1 MRQFRLPRVCL
12 AALWLMGLISG
23 PGNAETLPGEF
34 IIRTYVKNTLL
45 TAHDGGPDA
54 VDAVVTT
61 ATSIGPNERFKLTLT
76 PPNDVTFQT
85 SGGHYLSAAG
95 NIRPG
100 NGDPRKAL
108 QAYATSTDSIG
119 TTHFRLV
126 NPFRRPGHTN
136 IVLPWMGYFTFQTA
150 GDYFLTAVGGGGQS
164 TAAFHTDALHTK
176 EWEFFWVLKCGDLGS
191 GYKYSFRP
199 AGTGSP
205 GQPKERWLYTHYW
218 GEGRMSTYFSV
229 IATGYKLIRQD
240 DGSYAFAL
248 EFSKASHLPV
258 TYLTPVGG
266 GDVAHGDVLHT
277 DAKEVKAW
285 EKFRVVDRGDCTYT
299 IQTVKNW
306 FLGVNLKTGEPSTSI
321 SDPDA
326 APSIGYAARFELVI
340 EMRE

>member
-1 MRQFRLPRVCL
+1 MRQFRSPRLCL
-12 AALWLMGLISG
+12 AALWLMGLASG
-23 PGNAETLPGEF
+23 PGNAETLPGTF

-45 TAHDGGPDA
+45 TAHDGNSDA
-54 VDAVVTT
+54 ANAVITT
-61 ATSIGPNERFKLTLT
+61 ATSVGPNERFKLTLT

-108 QAYATSTDSIG
+108 QAYATSTDNIG
-119 TTHFRLV
+119 TTHFKLV
-126 NPFRRPGHTN
+126 NPYRRPGHTN
-136 IVLPWMGYFTFQTA
+136 IVLPWMGYFTFQTKN
-150 GDYFLTAVGGGGQS
+150 DYFLTAVGGGGKS
-164 TAAFHTDALHTK
+164 NAAFHTDALKPKT
-176 EWEFFWVLKCGDLGS
+176 WEYFWVLKCGDLGS
-191 GYKYSFRP
+191 GFKYAFRP

-205 GQPKERWLYTHYW
+205 DQPKEKWLFTRYL
-218 GEGRMSTYFSV
+218 GAGRMSTYFSV
-229 IATGYKLIRQD
+229 IPTFYKLIRQD

-248 EFSKASHLPV
+248 EPRNLPV

-299 IQTVKNW
+299 IKTVKNW
-306 FLGVNLKTGEPSTSI
+306 FLGVDPKTGEPSTSI

-326 APSIGYAARFELVI
+326 APSIGYIARFELVVAVPQ
-340 EMRE
+340 